1 MAFTESEVIALL
13 AQVFASS
20 NPNLE
25 VGIGDDAAVIRTTNR
40 TVITTDMAVEGVHFR
55 HEWSSAFEIGRKITA
70 ANLADVF
77 SMGAKPTFLVVAVSL
92 TGNED
97 LEWIEKLAKGIAFEA
112 NLVGAAVVGGDL
124 AKGASVTVAITALG
138 EFGEAKDPILRSSAQ
153 VGDQIYLS
161 NLPGWSRAGLA
172 ILEKGL
178 VTESESAKRAVAAF
192 RAPTLNYAYA
202 ANLAKATAMI
212 DVSDSLMTQAEQ
224 MAAASKVKFNLDFN
238 LFQAAA
244 DFAELS
250 TLSEELNISIADLVL
265 GGGED
270 HVFMA
275 TGQDLPG
282 LLIGQVSAGN
292 GLTVLGNEKAP
303 DTWRHF
309 N

>member
-13 AQVFASS
+13 AQVFATS

-25 VGIGDDAAVIRTTNR
+25 VGIGDDAAVIRTSNR
-40 TVITTDMAVEGVHFR
+40 TVVTTDMAVEGVHFR
-55 HEWSSAFEIGRKITA
+55 QQWSSAFEIGRKITA

-97 LEWIEKLAKGIAFEA
+97 LEWIKNLATGIAFEA

-124 AKGASVTVAITALG
+124 TKGAAVTIAITALG
-138 EFGEAKDPILRSSAQ
+138 EVTDPILRSGAK

-178 VTESESAKRAVAAF
+178 PIETDAAKRAVAAF

-202 ANLAKATAMI
+202 TDLANATALS

-224 MAAASKVKFNLDFN
+224 MAAASNVKFDLDFN
-238 LFQAAA
+238 LFKAAT
-244 DFAELS
+244 DFKELR
-250 TLSEELNISIADLVL
+250 TLSEELNVSVADLIF

-270 HVFMA
+270 HVFLA
-275 TGQDLPG
+275 TGEDLPG
-282 LLIGQVSAGN
+282 LLIGNVSAGN

-309 N
+309 D

>member
-1 MAFTESEVIALL
+1 MIALL
-13 AQVFASS
+13 AQVFASNNS
-20 NPNLE
+20 NLE
-25 VGIGDDAAVIRTTNR
+25 VGIGDDAAVIRTSER

-55 HEWSSAFEIGRKITA
+55 LEWSSAFEIGRKITA

-97 LEWIEKLAKGIAFEA
+97 LDWIEKLAKGIAFEA

-124 AKGASVTVAITALG
+124 TKGAGVTIAITALG
-138 EFGEAKDPILRSSAQ
+138 EVIEPILRSGAQ
-153 VGDQIYLS
+153 VGDQIYIS
-161 NLPGWSRAGLA
+161 DLPGWSNAGLV

-178 VTESESAKRAVAAF
+178 PIESEIAKRAVAAF
-192 RAPTLNYAYA
+192 RAPTLNYDYVG
-202 ANLAKATAMI
+202 NLTDVNSMS
-212 DVSDSLMTQAEQ
+212 DVSDSVMTQAAQ
-224 MAAASKVKFNLDFN
+224 MAAASSVQFNLDFN

-244 DFAELS
+244 DFEELRK
-250 TLSEELNISIADLVL
+250 LSEELNISIADLIL

-275 TGQDLPG
+275 TGADLPG
-282 LLIGQVSAGN
+282 LLIGSVSAGS
-292 GLTVLGNEKAP
+292 GLNVLGNEKAP

-309 N
+309 E

>member
-1 MAFTESEVIALL
+1 MAFSESEVIALL

-25 VGIGDDAAVIRTTNR
+25 VGIGDDAAVIRTSNR

-55 HEWSSAFEIGRKITA
+55 LEWSSAFEIGRKITA

-97 LEWIEKLAKGIAFEA
+97 LEWIKNLAKGIAFEA
-112 NLVGAAVVGGDL
+112 NLVGATVVGGDL
-124 AKGASVTVAITALG
+124 AKGAAVTIAITALG
-138 EFGEAKDPILRSSAQ
+138 EVETAILRSGAQ
-153 VGDQIYLS
+153 VGDRIYLS
-161 NLPGWSRAGLA
+161 NLTGWSRAGLA

-178 VTESESAKRAVAAF
+178 PVESDSAKRAVAAF

-202 ANLAKATAMI
+202 ANLTKATAMS
-212 DVSDSLMTQAEQ
+212 DVSDSIITQAEQ
-224 MAAASKVKFNLDFN
+224 MAAASNVKFNLDFK
-238 LFQAAA
+238 LFQEAA
-244 DFAELS
+244 DFSELRG
-250 TLSEELNISIADLVL
+250 LSEELKVSVADLIL

-270 HVFMA
+270 HVFLA
-275 TGQDLPG
+275 TGKVLPG
-282 LLIGQVSAGN
+282 LLIGNVTAGGGLSVS
-292 GLTVLGNEKAP
+292 GNEKAP

-309 N
+309 D